1 MTQTRTTRQPLDP
14 VARWVTACATSRVA
28 TQLSDGARGTKTQR
42 LPLSDGCN
50 DDRMVHVD
58 WIGPLRHLQQF
69 TGPPSA
75 RQKELANSL
84 DLQVTD
90 AMPWGV
96 AAVLIESHVSSVVWG
111 TTPKPVT
118 EPQSGLLRQLGH
130 SGAVDSRTIA
140 SAWIEHYYATR
151 CADALKR
158 WKPMRGDVVTLEHDR
173 LDVATGELYR
183 TTTEGAISSIG
194 DSGLIYFRGGN
205 GKCGWATHITRKYS
219 GPS

>member
-1 MTQTRTTRQPLDP
+1 
-14 VARWVTACATSRVA
+14 
-28 TQLSDGARGTKTQR
+28 
-42 LPLSDGCN
+42 
-50 DDRMVHVD
+50 MVHVD

-130 SGAVDSRTIA
+130 
-140 SAWIEHYYATR
+140 
-151 CADALKR
+151 
-158 WKPMRGDVVTLEHDR
+158 DR

-183 TTTEGAISSIG
+183 ATTEGAISSIG

-205 GKCGWATHITRKYS
+205 GKCGWATHITWKYS

>member
-1 MTQTRTTRQPLDP
+1 
-14 VARWVTACATSRVA
+14 
-28 TQLSDGARGTKTQR
+28 
-42 LPLSDGCN
+42 
-50 DDRMVHVD
+50 MVHVD

-118 EPQSGLLRQLGH
+118 KPQSGLLRQLGH

-173 LDVATGELYR
+173 LAWVSTGELYR

>member
-1 MTQTRTTRQPLDP
+1 
-14 VARWVTACATSRVA
+14 
-28 TQLSDGARGTKTQR
+28 
-42 LPLSDGCN
+42 
-50 DDRMVHVD
+50 
-58 WIGPLRHLQQF
+58 
-69 TGPPSA
+69 
-75 RQKELANSL
+75 
-84 DLQVTD
+84 
-90 AMPWGV
+90 MPWGV

-118 EPQSGLLRQLGH
+118 KPQSGLLRQLGH

>member
-1 MTQTRTTRQPLDP
+1 VGYSLRHFACRDAIVGWRTRDQDS
-14 VARWVTACATSRVA
+14 ATPSVGR
-28 TQLSDGARGTKTQR
+28 
-42 LPLSDGCN
+42 GCN
-50 DDRMVHVD
+50 DDRMVDVD